1 MSASDVNFALLG
13 VLWFCLIA
21 HVTCASDQS
30 DGSLALRQCISNV
43 DCGEKLACIDLKCQD
58 PCPGPCH
65 GNITCD
71 IVDHVPYCSCKP
83 GFSGSPFTGCQRAS
97 PGNCSTTGRKVY
109 KVERFIKVNWF
120 AAIVH
125 CQSHGWRLATIDSK
139 EENDLIKEEIRK
151 TRIRNNR
158 FWTSGTNYAHGDWI
172 WMVSGM
178 PLPESTDWEPGE
190 PNNAGDEHCIE
201 FYEKNGNGYMW
212 NDRGC
217 FDEIYPICESFE

>member
-1 MSASDVNFALLG
+1 MIAL
-13 VLWFCLIA
+13 
-21 HVTCASDQS
+21 H
-30 DGSLALRQCISNV
+30 QCISNV
-43 DCGEKLACIDLKCQD
+43 DCDERLACIDLKCQD

-65 GNITCD
+65 GNITCE

-83 GFSGSPFTGCQRAS
+83 GFSGSPFTGCQRAKLGLRGQFKGDFRTTINGRAGGLLTRTGS
-97 PGNCSTTGRKVY
+97 LNGQPSKQQPRSTLLDS
-109 KVERFIKVNWF
+109 VNWF

-217 FDEIYPICESFE
+217 FDEIYPICEYFE